1 MYDRWAFFGMVS
13 FCVLW
18 LLSVAGGIAVWLS
31 WVYVEPEYNDE
42 GVVTR
47 GSRCSVRARALLTV
61 GCVMCWI
68 STAMGH
74 VFTSSSQPTF
84 EFWRNHHVLLL
95 TLLFLVDTLL
105 FSSVVFAWQA
115 RGSGKWILWIA
126 TPTIAVVSIAGS
138 IFLSRP

>member
-1 MYDRWAFFGMVS
+1 
-13 FCVLW
+13 
-18 LLSVAGGIAVWLS
+18 
-31 WVYVEPEYNDE
+31 
-42 GVVTR
+42 
-47 GSRCSVRARALLTV
+47 
-61 GCVMCWI
+61 
-68 STAMGH
+68 
-74 VFTSSSQPTF
+74 
-84 EFWRNHHVLLL
+84 VLLL